1 MKYLYGGK
9 LKVGGNFCMKKNKE
23 HRDKIKA
30 WKIKQ
35 EQEFLESLPFPE
47 PIFQE
52 LFNYLDAT
60 LESRPC
66 QHDFRLTSEFLSNK
80 GIHLEQHID
89 FLIDHGG
96 GCDCEVL
103 MNVEDAFPHEEFDEN
118 YKPTKPTKR
127 EKINSLEYEDLILT
141 QIPSPW
147 KLYKVGEQF
156 EFQFG
161 KNQDIKIE
169 LLKNFSIKSWE
180 DESYWQKQWESK
192 TELKVKDESEVLYD
206 ELGNLELVTFK
217 TKDWIPVLTWIRRK
231 ETNSWCF
238 VFRTELSR
246 LRGDMNELK
255 NLLRKIK

>member
-1 MKYLYGGK
+1 
-9 LKVGGNFCMKKNKE
+9 MKKNKE
-23 HRDKIKA
+23 HRDKIKS
-30 WKIKQ
+30 WKKQQ

-47 PIFQE
+47 RIFQE
-52 LFNYLDAT
+52 LFNFLDST
-60 LESRPC
+60 LEIRPC
-66 QHDFRLTSEFLSNK
+66 QHDFRLTSEFLSKK
-80 GIHLEQHID
+80 GIRLEEHID

-103 MNVEDAFPHEEFDEN
+103 MNVEDAFPHKEFDKN
-118 YKPTKPTKR
+118 HKPAKPPKR

-147 KLYKVGEQF
+147 KLYKAEDQY

-161 KNQDIKIE
+161 MNQDIKIE
-169 LLKNFSIKSWE
+169 LLKDFPITNWE
-180 DESYWQKQWESK
+180 DESYWRELWELK
-192 TELKVKDESEVLYD
+192 TELKVQGESEVVYE
-206 ELGNLELVTFK
+206 ELGDLELVTFK
-217 TKDWIPVLTWIRRK
+217 TKGWIPVLTWIRRK
-231 ETNSWCF
+231 ETSSWGL